1 MLIFPLKHPFNV
13 VQVATIFLNNIV
25 NLHSLPKSIVSIEI
39 RYSLAPFERPY
50 FLL

>member
-25 NLHSLPKSIVSIEI
+25 NLHSLPKSIVSDRDKIFT
-39 RYSLAPFERPY
+39 STF
-50 FLL
+50 